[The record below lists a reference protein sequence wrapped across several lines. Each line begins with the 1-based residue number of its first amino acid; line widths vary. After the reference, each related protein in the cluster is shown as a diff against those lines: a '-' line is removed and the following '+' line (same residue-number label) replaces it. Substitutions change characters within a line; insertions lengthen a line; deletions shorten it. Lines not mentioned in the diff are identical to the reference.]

1 MTREES
7 TGSKAAPVYQL
18 AACILLKLLPCASSS
33 VAVFDAVS
41 ALLTP
46 CRFYLLFCCVC
57 VAFCRGYSS
66 SYFCVYLVLPVYQAG
81 SAQLDFDLITDRC
94 NCDIHVD

>member
-41 ALLTP
+41 A
-46 CRFYLLFCCVC
+46 
-57 VAFCRGYSS
+57 
-66 SYFCVYLVLPVYQAG
+66 
-81 SAQLDFDLITDRC
+81 
-94 NCDIHVD
+94 